1 MQPSS
6 TREREFRLS
15 DAEFEQ
21 LRTLV
26 RHHTGISLADSKRE
40 LVYSRLVRRLRQL
53 QLPSFGGYIALLERG
68 SVAELEEFSNAITTN
83 LTSFFREGHHFDV
96 LTSSVL
102 PELEKRN
109 AASRRLRIWSAGC
122 STGEE
127 PYSLAIAL
135 QESIGRFRGWN
146 VRILATDIDSQVV
159 AHARA
164 GVYKEE
170 RFDRMS
176 AARRHRWFEE
186 REPGLYRAVPE
197 LKSLITFKQLNLM
210 HPWPFKGP
218 FDAIFCRNVVIYF
231 DKPTQRA
238 LFERMAELQRLG
250 DHLFI
255 GHSESLFKVCDR
267 YQLIGKTIYRKTP

>member
-1 MQPSS
+1 MQPRVA
-6 TREREFRLS
+6 REREFLLS

-21 LRTLV
+21 IRTLV

-53 QLPSFGGYIALLERG
+53 QLTNFADYIALLERG
-68 SVAELEEFSNAITTN
+68 NVAELEEFSNAITTN
-83 LTSFFREGHHFDV
+83 LTSFFREGHHFDF
-96 LTSSVL
+96 LTKVVF
-102 PELEKRN
+102 PEIEKRN

-135 QESIGRFRGWN
+135 QESIGRFRNWN
-146 VRILATDIDSQVV
+146 VRILATDIDSQVLT
-159 AHARA
+159 HART
-164 GVYKEE
+164 GVYKAE
-170 RFDRMS
+170 RFDRMPE
-176 AARRHRWFEE
+176 ARRRRWFEE

-197 LKSLITFKQLNLM
+197 LKTLIAFKQLNLM
-210 HPWPFKGP
+210 HQWPFRGP
-218 FDAIFCRNVVIYF
+218 FDLIVCRNVVIYF
-231 DKPTQRA
+231 DKPTQRT
-238 LFERMAELQRLG
+238 LFERMAELQRVG

-267 YQLIGKTIYRKTP
+267 YQLIGKTIYRKTL